1 MNTYNTGKMRQ
12 GATDIAAAIK
22 SYNEAK
28 DTIDQLVNQLR
39 NNWQDETN
47 STFSGKYTNEAKVSA
62 ENVSGLMNQFV
73 QLLNST
79 ADAYEKVHNQ
89 AQNDMR

>member
-22 SYNEAK
+22 SYDEAK
-28 DTIDQLVNQLR
+28 GAIDQLVEQLR

-47 STFSGKYTNEAKVSA
+47 NMFSSK
-62 ENVSGLMNQFV
+62 
-73 QLLNST
+73 
-79 ADAYEKVHNQ
+79 
-89 AQNDMR
+89 

>member
-12 GATDIAAAIK
+12 GATDIATEIK
-22 SYNEAK
+22 SYNTAKEA
-28 DTIDQLVNQLR
+28 IDQVIGQLR
-39 NNWQDETN
+39 GNWQDETN
-47 STFSGKYTNEAKVSA
+47 TMFANKYTAEAKVSA

>member
-22 SYNEAK
+22 SYDEAK
-28 DTIDQLVNQLR
+28 GAIDQLVEQLR

-47 STFSGKYTNEAKVSA
+47 NMFSSKYTNEAKVSA